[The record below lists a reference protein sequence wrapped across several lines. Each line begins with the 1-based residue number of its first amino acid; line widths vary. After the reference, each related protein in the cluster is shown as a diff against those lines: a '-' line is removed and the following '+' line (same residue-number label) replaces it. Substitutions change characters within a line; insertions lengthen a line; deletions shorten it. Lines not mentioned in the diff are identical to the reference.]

1 MTQQSTSLLVGL
13 LAGISAAFL
22 LVSAGS
28 PSSLSFIL
36 FAAAAL
42 PVLIAGLGWSN
53 LASIVAVL
61 SAMAVIGIATTPQAA
76 LVSAVT
82 TLAPA
87 AWIAHLSNL
96 ARPAEEIGG
105 PEGAVVWYPLP
116 EIFVRIALCVCI
128 GLVAVGV
135 AMGYGADFVDQLVDI
150 FVATIKESNAAYS
163 PSPEGIAEMKQF
175 FLYALPA
182 IQAAMW
188 VTILLAGWYVAS
200 AIVRMSGRSKRPKDD
215 IPSQLRMPRTA
226 AIALAVGGAMS
237 FVDGGHRPDR
247 LDHLRRIRDGLH
259 HRRLR
264 HRPSPHPRQAGAR
277 TAFVGGLSLDG
288 PLYRAVGVFPVPRAV
303 RHGPHSHGDRL
314 RSQLQ
319 NLTTPRKDTTMDV
332 ILLERIAK
340 LGQMGETVKVRD
352 GYARNFLLPQGKAL
366 RANAANKARFEA
378 ERSVLEA
385 RNLERKAE
393 AEQIAEKLDGKTFV
407 VVRSAGETGQLYGS
421 VAARDVIAVLAD
433 NGFSI
438 GRSQV
443 DMNNPVKTIGLH
455 TVPLALHA
463 EVNVTVTFNVAR
475 SADEAERQLKGE
487 DLSSADAIY
496 GIDEEAAAEAAE
508 AAANDPDYL
517 DDEDGEGEE
526 NA

>member
-237 FVDGGHRPDR
+237 FVDGG
-247 LDHLRRIRDGLH
+247 LGLIGWTICGAFGMGFIIAGFAIAH
-259 HRRLR
+259 HRTRGK
-264 HRPSPHPRQAGAR
+264 PAR
-277 TAFVGGLSLDG
+277 GLLLWVGLSLDG
-288 PLYRAVGVFPVPRAV
+288 PLYRAVGFFPVPRAV

-385 RNLERKAE
+385 RNNERKAE
-393 AEQIAEKLDGKTFV
+393 ADQDRGK
-407 VVRSAGETGQLYGS
+407 
-421 VAARDVIAVLAD
+421 ARRPDLR
-433 NGFSI
+433 GC
-438 GRSQV
+438 
-443 DMNNPVKTIGLH
+443 
-455 TVPLALHA
+455 PL
-463 EVNVTVTFNVAR
+463 
-475 SADEAERQLKGE
+475 GW
-487 DLSSADAIY
+487 
-496 GIDEEAAAEAAE
+496 
-508 AAANDPDYL
+508 
-517 DDEDGEGEE
+517 
-526 NA
+526 

>member
-237 FVDGGHRPDR
+237 FVDGG
-247 LDHLRRIRDGLH
+247 LGLIGWTICGAFGMGFIIAGFAIAH
-259 HRRLR
+259 HRTRGK
-264 HRPSPHPRQAGAR
+264 PAR
-277 TAFVGGLSLDG
+277 AAFVGGLSLDG

-385 RNLERKAE
+385 RNNERKAE
-393 AEQIAEKLDGKTFV
+393 AEKIAEKLDGQTFV

-421 VAARDVIAVLAD
+421 VAARDVIAVLEE